1 MATPKASRAQRLLLK
16 SGDGVH
22 RYSNFQ
28 SIVLQ
33 LRHEVPTGV
42 ALAATS
48 FKGAVTLCP
57 GDLPI
62 SSGALPAVAAEAAER
77 RA

>member
-1 MATPKASRAQRLLLK
+1 MATPKASRAQRLLLE
-16 SGDGVH
+16 SGNAVH

-33 LRHEVPTGV
+33 LRHDVPTEV

-48 FKGAVTLCP
+48 FKGAVTRCP
-57 GDLPI
+57 GGLPI
-62 SSGALPAVAAEAAER
+62 SSGALPAVVAVAGER
-77 RA
+77 PV